1 MAFESGLDNATEQVL
16 AHLSNGYNIEQ
27 VAGRMEISPEE
38 VHDIWTAY
46 KTDRRK
52 MSKEDQW
59 LLYLLRL
66 EKLYTQASELLE
78 GQITAKNLEA
88 AVAILQR
95 LEELHNLNLSRVA
108 EAKEDSVTL
117 TEAQVG
123 ILFQVF
129 EELKSGWK
137 AEMEKAFENKTI
149 KAIKGELLDNYD
161 NTFGNLHREALVS
174 ANGDQE

>member
-16 AHLSNGYNIEQ
+16 KHLTNGYNIEQ
-27 VAGRMEISPEE
+27 VAGKMEISPEE
-38 VHDIWTAY
+38 VHDVWVAY

-66 EKLYTQASELLE
+66 EKLLTNASELLE

-88 AVAILQR
+88 AVLILQKI
-95 LEELHNLNLSRVA
+95 EELHDLNLSRVA
-108 EAKEDSVTL
+108 EAKEDVVTL
-117 TEAQVG
+117 TKQQVG

-129 EELKSGWK
+129 EELKAGWR
-137 AEMEKAFENKTI
+137 AEMEKAFEGRTI

-161 NTFGNLHREALVS
+161 NTFSNLHREALVS
-174 ANGDQE
+174 ANGEQE